1 MLSHSVLSGSFDS
14 NDCNPP
20 VSVHAIFQIRT
31 LEWVAICYS
40 RGSSQPRGWAFVSCI
55 SCIGRQILYHF
66 TDYSPPGSSVH
77 RIFQARIVKWVAIC
91 YSRGS
96 SQPRNWTCIS
106 CSSCTGRWILS
117 HCATWEDWAFSKAT
131 LACAYGSLE
140 LTLLPPKPQQTKVG
154 GWISQFP
161 HSELVNIPLEILLVT
176 IISSLFHSF

>member
-1 MLSHSVLSGSFDS
+1 MDLQEYFSSHSSFTTSADS
-14 NDCNPP
+14 SSFNDWYL
-20 VSVHAIFQIRT
+20 H
-31 LEWVAICYS
+31 L
-40 RGSSQPRGWAFVSCI
+40 FVPDDGDMRAQSCLT
-55 SCIGRQILYHF
+55 LYHF

-117 HCATWEDWAFSKAT
+117 HCANWEDWAFSKAT